1 MHNRPKRYAVVGTGG
16 RAMMYIAALA
26 TTYRENGKLVAFCDP
41 SPTRMRWYNRRLVEK
56 WNVPPAEMF
65 APEQFTEMVRQTR
78 PDVVIVT
85 SIDST
90 HHQYIIDAM
99 ELGCDVICEK
109 PMTIDAERAAA
120 VMQAVERTGRDLRI
134 TFNFRYAP
142 HVTRVRELLMQ
153 GTIGQPLAVDFSW
166 VLDTNH
172 GADYFRRWHAR
183 KENSGG
189 LLIHKSSHHFDLV
202 NWWLQSYPQHVFA
215 IGDLKFY
222 GQSNAQARGDGHL
235 AAYPRYTGH
244 PQAANDPFALVLDN
258 NASDPDDAL
267 AGLYLNA
274 ESDSGYIRDGNVFR
288 KDINIEDTMAIV
300 ARYHSGVILNY
311 SLIAYC
317 PWEGFRVAITGTRG
331 RIELLAQ
338 QSGALVWGQT
348 DAQRAAEEAS
358 GEREELTVYP
368 MFAKP
373 YRVPITK
380 IAGGHGGGDPLLLEQ
395 LFGTQPP
402 PDPFHRAA
410 SHRDGAAAIL
420 MGIAANES
428 MRTGRM
434 IDCDQLLPL

>member
-1 MHNRPKRYAVVGTGG
+1 
-16 RAMMYIAALA
+16 
-26 TTYRENGKLVAFCDP
+26 
-41 SPTRMRWYNRRLVEK
+41 
-56 WNVPPAEMF
+56 MF

-202 NWWLQSYPQHVFA
+202 NWWLQSYP
-215 IGDLKFY
+215 
-222 GQSNAQARGDGHL
+222 
-235 AAYPRYTGH
+235 
-244 PQAANDPFALVLDN
+244 
-258 NASDPDDAL
+258 
-267 AGLYLNA
+267 
-274 ESDSGYIRDGNVFR
+274 
-288 KDINIEDTMAIV
+288 
-300 ARYHSGVILNY
+300 
-311 SLIAYC
+311 
-317 PWEGFRVAITGTRG
+317 
-331 RIELLAQ
+331 
-338 QSGALVWGQT
+338 
-348 DAQRAAEEAS
+348 
-358 GEREELTVYP
+358 
-368 MFAKP
+368 
-373 YRVPITK
+373 
-380 IAGGHGGGDPLLLEQ
+380 
-395 LFGTQPP
+395 
-402 PDPFHRAA
+402 
-410 SHRDGAAAIL
+410 
-420 MGIAANES
+420 
-428 MRTGRM
+428 
-434 IDCDQLLPL
+434 